1 MSKLTEILHRAG
13 RASGGAIG
21 FFGHTSNA
29 PKAKAAAII
38 VAAADGSEAAAL
50 VKAGADAVI
59 LPLGTVPGEALPAEA
74 AWGSDA
80 RGAKVLSED
89 DLKALHEKGADFV
102 LLPGTATV
110 RALSADIDQFDR
122 ALVVPPPEDD
132 PLLIGFR
139 ALNVLEVN
147 VAVLDL
153 ALQAKDLAPLTIQD
167 FARLRLLSESLRFP
181 VIVTL
186 AEVPAEADVRTVAR
200 LGAQGIWLTHATPAD
215 VTALREALERVPREK
230 EPVPGIAGLTGTS
243 GSGGGPH

>member
-21 FFGHTSNA
+21 FFGHTTNA

-38 VAAADGSEAAAL
+38 VAATDGAEASAL

-59 LPLGTVPGEALPAEA
+59 LPMGTEPGEALPGEA

-80 RGAKVLSED
+80 RGAKALGEA
-89 DLKALHEKGADFV
+89 DLKALHVKGADFV

-153 ALQAKDLAPLTIQD
+153 ALNAKDLASLTIQD

-186 AEVPAEADVRTVAR
+186 DEVPAEEDIRTVAR
-200 LGAQGIWLTHATPAD
+200 LGAQGIWLANATPAS
-215 VTALREALERVPREK
+215 VTTLREALERVPREK

-243 GSGGGPH
+243 GGNGGPH